1 MTLNKISIKWLVSSW
16 IKIREIA
23 GNKVLE
29 YSSKVAHLI
38 QDNSF
43 TLATWWWLMALWLS
57 ASLASASIPE
67 KHLAN
72 EIRMWVDTINIYPV
86 TSGPVIKQDWQYF
99 SVNPDTFWKKPS
111 VGINTKPNTN
121 PANLGTSIID
131 ALVVSQKLQYSIKQR
146 YSTDAKIF
154 LKALTKQESH
164 CWDAMFTQL
173 DLAKDSQDIS
183 TTKRSIWRAIRSI
196 QWISAKW
203 VYNAVGLWQITPQF
217 WPLKKV
223 KGTVVTNGNK
233 LKTLIYWVLLYY
245 ANPSLFYSTIN
256 DTKTNSLHTI
266 TFLNKAKVHI
276 ENYLRENNKTQINK
290 EDIFVILSWIDVRF
304 DNQKMWEIVLQYFV
318 EEYDRLLD
326 TNPNLSKEE
335 KIRLVANRYNWWN
348 NATIE
353 ALYASSFLSHIKY
366 FSKWNSVLV
375 AGKTPTVIKRN
386 SLSVAA
392 NKSKTTEPQS
402 PKFSDSKPKTSFEA
416 NADNLWQET
425 RNNISQNTRATVQ
438 LICYTNE
445 IANVIL
451 ASRLILSWTVNTE
464 TKEEQ
469 LKKAREQLI
478 SINSLMSQLSWSNLK
493 ENFVKAK
500 LEQLWN
506 IKYDLTRQIAEL
518 ETITNQAKLS
528 DDYKY
533 GLVV

>member
-16 IKIREIA
+16 VKIREIV

-38 QDNSF
+38 QDNPF

-86 TSGPVIKQDWQYF
+86 TSGPVMKQDWEYLTI
-99 SVNPDTFWKKPS
+99 NPDTFWK
-111 VGINTKPNTN
+111 TPNTLIKN
-121 PANLGTSIID
+121 MSSTGSATLGSSIID
-131 ALVVSQKLQYSIKQR
+131 ALAVSQELQDGIKQR
-146 YSTDAKIF
+146 YSTDAKVF
-154 LKALTKQESH
+154 AKALTRQESH
-164 CWDAMFTQL
+164 SWDTMFSQL

-217 WPLKKV
+217 WPLKEV
-223 KGTVVTNGNK
+223 KGPVVTNGNK
-233 LKTLIYWVLLYY
+233 LKTLIYWVLLHY

-256 DTKTNSLHTI
+256 DTKTNSSHTI
-266 TFLNKAKVHI
+266 TLLNKAKTHI
-276 ENYLRENNKTQINK
+276 ENYLRENNKAQINK
-290 EDIFVILSWIDVRF
+290 EDIFAILSWIDVRF
-304 DNQKMWEIVLQYFV
+304 DNQKMWEIILQYFV
-318 EEYDRLLD
+318 DEYDRLLV
-326 TNPNLSKEE
+326 TKTHLSQDE
-335 KIRLVANRYNWWN
+335 IRKLVLNRYNGWN

-353 ALYASSFLSHIKY
+353 ASYASSVLSHAKRIAKL
-366 FSKWNSVLV
+366 NPVLF
-375 AGKTPTVIKRN
+375 ARKNPTDTKEKP
-386 SLSVAA
+386 LSFAA
-392 NKSKTTEPQS
+392 NKSKPVESQL

-416 NADNLWQET
+416 NVGNLLQEAS
-425 RNNISQNTRATVQ
+425 NNTPQNTKTTVQ
-438 LICYTNE
+438 LIHYTNE

-451 ASRLILSWTVNTE
+451 ASRNILSWSTVH
-464 TKEEQ
+464 KEK
-469 LKKAREQLI
+469 LKKVRGQLRAVD
-478 SINSLMSQLSWSNLK
+478 SLINQLCWSTLK

-506 IKYDLTRQIAEL
+506 IKYDLMRQIAEL
-518 ETITNQAKLS
+518 ETIANQVKWS
-528 DDYKY
+528 DAYKY
-533 GLVV
+533 GLAV